1 MSIRFENTR
10 RQHASF
16 SRCGHSVSSEKGKP
30 GRGLRASGKLNP
42 GNRLKTVQDCTV
54 FCPATGHDDA
64 WRLLPWKRSRNI
76 ASRTKTVNLK
86 NLWIAS
92 RNSRHRRKPPE
103 QKRPGER
110 WTITPEK
117 QAVRRVWGGHSLRLR
132 SGQALSAAVAV
143 EVALWISRT
152 IPTNTQVLP
161 EGRVWRGRPR
171 PRPLILNSTS
181 GREWGFEV
189 STGVRATFRKA
200 SWSRGYTKSK
210 AASAGARATRLW

>member
-1 MSIRFENTR
+1 MLHSLAADIRCLAKRQAWR
-10 RQHASF
+10 RT
-16 SRCGHSVSSEKGKP
+16 
-30 GRGLRASGKLNP
+30 SGQPKLNP

-64 WRLLPWKRSRNI
+64 WRLLAWKRSRNI

-132 SGQALSAAVAV
+132 SGQALAAAVAV
-143 EVALWISRT
+143 GLALWIYRT

-171 PRPLILNSTS
+171 PWLLVLNSTS
-181 GREWGFEV
+181 RREWD
-189 STGVRATFRKA
+189 
-200 SWSRGYTKSK
+200 
-210 AASAGARATRLW
+210 LP

>member
-30 GRGLRASGKLNP
+30 GRGLRASAKLNP

-117 QAVRRVWGGHSLRLR
+117 QAVDVCGADTPFDFAQGRLCPPPLRLKLLCGSPAPSQQIHR
-132 SGQALSAAVAV
+132 FY
-143 EVALWISRT
+143 
-152 IPTNTQVLP
+152 P
-161 EGRVWRGRPR
+161 RGEC
-171 PRPLILNSTS
+171 
-181 GREWGFEV
+181 G
-189 STGVRATFRKA
+189 
-200 SWSRGYTKSK
+200 
-210 AASAGARATRLW
+210 AGALARGL